1 MRKLFLGVLVAVM
14 MFVMIGSV
22 SATSGVY
29 FTNPSDNSYI
39 KGSVNVEWEN
49 NGTPDLNLQYAL
61 GTCTSPGTWNDLAGS
76 MPTSQK
82 NYSWNTV
89 GVSDGNVCLRLQIG
103 TTTYDSRDLTVDNT
117 LPVINN
123 FVVNQDG
130 TENDTKS
137 IVYLSVT
144 ESNLDS
150 CKIDWAD
157 GSTKN
162 CTAAD
167 INKAYSHQYGDNKAG
182 GYNVVVTVTD
192 RAGNSATKS
201 VNVNPVNVAPT
212 ITKGIDAPDNLD
224 VDGNGLKEAA
234 VGESVKFN
242 ASGTDVSA
250 DLSAGLTCVWKFDG
264 STIVSKTADS
274 SGKCEVEYTW
284 TSAGTHTVDLTVK
297 DKDGGSSAPAAQY
310 KIEVAAPEH
319 MTPMQQVVQ
328 DNVFKFNLD
337 EPWRVESGNNK
348 QFKTSLSGPLTCK
361 GIVYPA
367 GMSVT
372 NDGDGKCKVI
382 WTPDNSER
390 GVHSVIIKANN
401 SANYK
406 YYSFDVTVYSWG
418 IHLVPG
424 WNLISIPYVP
434 TNSSID
440 KVFADIL
447 PNVAYIDS
455 NTATVLQYD
464 AVTNKWY
471 RARPTSTHSGFTW
484 SSSTYKLNNVVPG
497 YGYWVKMDN
506 EDWIYGIEEN
516 FNPSQGQ
523 MPVPSVSLAGAS
535 WNLIGRYGTNPVL
548 MTNLTKAFET
558 LEGYWF
564 EDGFLKFDGVNSFK
578 KATSIDVGNGYWL
591 RTKILPDGKST
602 IAYEPLSYYF
612 D

>member
-22 SATSGVY
+22 SATSGIY

-39 KGSVNVEWEN
+39 KGSVSVEWEN
-49 NGTPDLNLQYAL
+49 NGTPDLNLQYAS
-61 GTCTSPGTWNDLAGS
+61 GTCTSPGIIWKDLAGS

-82 NYSWNTV
+82 SYSWNTV
-89 GVSDGNVCLRLQIG
+89 GVSDGNVCLRLQFG
-103 TTTYDSRDLTVDNT
+103 TTTYDSRNLTVDNT
-117 LPVINN
+117 KPVINN
-123 FVVNQDG
+123 FVVDQVGN
-130 TENDTKS
+130 ENDTKS
-137 IVYLSVT
+137 IVYLGAT

-150 CKIDWAD
+150 CKIDWND
-157 GSTKN
+157 GSTKD
-162 CTAAD
+162 CTAG

-192 RAGNSATKS
+192 KAGNSATSS

-212 ITKGIDAPDNLD
+212 ITKGIDAPNNLD
-224 VDGNGLKEAA
+224 IDGNGLKEAA

-250 DLSAGLTCVWKFDG
+250 DLSAGLNCVWKFDG
-264 STIVSKTADS
+264 STIVPKTADS
-274 SGKCEVEYTW
+274 SGKCEVEYAW
-284 TSAGTHTVDLTVK
+284 TSASTHTVDLTVK
-297 DKDGGSSAPAAQY
+297 DKDGGSVNAVQY

-337 EPWRVESGNNK
+337 APWKVDGGDNK
-348 QFKTSLSGPLTCK
+348 KFSTSLSGPLTCK

-367 GMSVT
+367 GMNVT
-372 NDGDGKCKVI
+372 NDGDGKCEVI

-390 GVHSVIIKANN
+390 GVYSVIIKANN

-447 PNVAYIDS
+447 PNVAYVDP

-484 SSSTYKLNNVVPG
+484 SSSTYQLKNVVPG

-535 WNLIGRYGTNPVL
+535 WNLIGRYGTRSG
-548 MTNLTKAFET
+548 LTLNETFET

-591 RTKILPDGKST
+591 RTKILPDGKTT